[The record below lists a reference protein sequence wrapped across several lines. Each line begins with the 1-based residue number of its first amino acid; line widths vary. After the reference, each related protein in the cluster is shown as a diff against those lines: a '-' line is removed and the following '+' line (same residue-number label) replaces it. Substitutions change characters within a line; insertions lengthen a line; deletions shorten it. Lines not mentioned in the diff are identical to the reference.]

1 MTDHTDEEREP
12 IHTKLVSAVLA
23 AGALAALVAAAC
35 APASRSSGVAATFT
49 PVAGHA
55 IAGFAV
61 DREDIALAEDPVG
74 RGCPLVL
81 LIAGVDGRP
90 QQLDHAGGPTC
101 RLGGRFWV
109 RPGARAVGVAFV
121 RAVWVVRNG
130 DDALAVKASDHEPE
144 QVLAS
149 VTGID
154 ARGPFLGPVAAT
166 NWLRLVAYYTVGRD
180 GTLTGTVISG
190 NRRLLWA
197 ATGPVLPLGL
207 DDREHAVSV
216 GADGSIA
223 MWHAHGAR
231 YGRVAD
237 AHARAAAL
245 ELGRVYVLRDD
256 APRLDVRLLSGRRVA
271 SWPVARG
278 AAPLLDVD
286 GRTAVYLAGRRV
298 HELDV
303 VSGRDRVVATAPA
316 GATLLDAQIERRLLV
331 YAYRG
336 GPARRGRVVVVRR

>member
-1 MTDHTDEEREP
+1 MPSRRLRP
-12 IHTKLVSAVLA
+12 RLA
-23 AGALAALVAAAC
+23 LLALAAAALLLVAVAARR
-35 APASRSSGVAATFT
+35 ASAGRSGAVVATFT
-49 PVAGHA
+49 PVAGHT

-61 DREDIALAEDPVG
+61 DREDLALAEDPVG
-74 RGCPLVL
+74 AGGCPLVL
-81 LIAGVDGRP
+81 LVAGVDGRP
-90 QQLDHAGGPTC
+90 QPLDHAGGATC

-109 RPGARAVGVAFV
+109 RPGARAIGVAFV

-130 DDALAVKASDHEPE
+130 DSALAAKASDHEPE

-154 ARGPFLGPVAAT
+154 AHGPFLGPVAAT

-197 ATGPVLPLGL
+197 DSGPVLPLGL
-207 DDREHAVSV
+207 DDKEHAVSV

-271 SWPVARG
+271 SWPVARD

-286 GRTAVYLAGRRV
+286 GRTAVYLVGRRI

-316 GATLLDAQIERRLLV
+316 HTTLLDAQIERRLLV

-336 GPARRGRVVVVRR
+336 GPAGPGRVVVLRR